1 MLRGMVRLTTAGDVL
16 VTAIAVVA
24 AAGLGTIA
32 AAEMAGVGRLCVEC
46 IVGAAALGVVIYRG
60 LGILRRYQQLAA
72 GRCPNPM
79 CRGVVR
85 KSQLA
90 RDDEVVCPTCKSRW
104 PELTGMH
111 FRVTARG

>member
-1 MLRGMVRLTTAGDVL
+1 MLRGMVRLTTGGDVL
-16 VTAIAVVA
+16 VAAIAVVV
-24 AAGLGTIA
+24 AAGLGTIV
-32 AAEMAGVGRLCVEC
+32 AAEMAGAGRLCVQC
-46 IVGAAALGVVIYRG
+46 IVGAAALGVVVHRA

-72 GRCPNPM
+72 GKCPNPM

-85 KSQLA
+85 KSELA
-90 RDDEVVCPTCKSRW
+90 GDDEVVCPTCKSRW